1 MPCAS
6 RPRTTHRSRSLRWRP
21 RCCCSRCCGPDMSL
35 IVAIEPDR
43 RQSSKLTALAR
54 GPLNVD
60 MVVGETT
67 ERAFQ
72 ALAGRVPDLV
82 LTSLL
87 LSPKDEAA
95 LADRLRELG
104 ATGAHVQTLVIPML
118 GAGEAESRPSGGL
131 FSRLRKGSGQ
141 ANRAGGCD
149 PAVFGAQI
157 MEYLERAGA
166 ERAALAAAQADLDA
180 VWADE
185 PQAITA
191 PAPPVVAPLEAATV
205 AALEAAALEVPATT
219 EDDALTAPPPL
230 PSFDDDLA
238 LETTFEAISAHAA
251 PTARPPLVPFEEDL
265 VLDPNFE
272 VVSAPASS
280 VVQES
285 EPVWAA
291 LPAHATEAVAELEES
306 APEDDWEEISLDVE
320 T

>member
-72 ALAGRVPDLV
+72 ALGGRVPDLV

-131 FSRLRKGSGQ
+131 FSRLRKGSSQ

-180 VWADE
+180 VWADDT
-185 PQAITA
+185 PATIA
-191 PAPPVVAPLEAATV
+191 PAPPPIIAPLEAATV
-205 AALEAAALEVPATT
+205 AALEAATFAAAATT
-219 EDDALTAPPPL
+219 VVDDAPTAPSPL
-230 PSFDDDLA
+230 PSSDKDLA
-238 LETTFEAISAHAA
+238 LGSTFEA
-251 PTARPPLVPFEEDL
+251 L
-265 VLDPNFE
+265 
-272 VVSAPASS
+272 
-280 VVQES
+280 
-285 EPVWAA
+285 
-291 LPAHATEAVAELEES
+291 
-306 APEDDWEEISLDVE
+306 
-320 T
+320 